1 MRACVRLHQV
11 PCLLP
16 FAATFRFS
24 PQKLGGRSDPTNQN
38 VVLLQGRSAIIEV
51 SLESR
56 SPHALELMSLD
67 IEVRA
72 VPQLKQQFQL
82 LVPNARVLRP
92 HAVIFRDA
100 GTVITHRYTLSLP
113 AK

>member
-1 MRACVRLHQV
+1 MSVWQI

-24 PQKLGGRSDPTNQN
+24 PQKSGGRSDPTNQN
-38 VVLLQGRSAIIEV
+38 VVLLQGQSAMIEV

-56 SPHALELMSLD
+56 SPHALELLSLE

-72 VPQLKQQFQL
+72 RKYLRFFSVGRGLI
-82 LVPNARVLRP
+82 VLE
-92 HAVIFRDA
+92 I
-100 GTVITHRYTLSLP
+100 
-113 AK
+113 